1 MSDDGWSVELESKK
15 RLCSLPREWV
25 QTTRTLFDRIIRRVM
40 RSLGYDVIS
49 RSKYGYDPFLDI
61 QKLSLAWGTPVNSF
75 FDVGA
80 NDGQTSSAANRY
92 FPGARICAFEPH
104 SPTFERLAQRMARCS
119 GFSCYNFALG
129 SENGSVTFYEYDES
143 VLNSLIPNAQ
153 YAVRFGKD
161 ARKLRAR
168 CVTLDVFCTSN
179 EIKRIDVLKIDTEG
193 FELEVMKGAANLLK
207 TGAISFVYLEFNDV
221 QPGENA
227 AGGALGPVAQLLRE
241 YGVRFVA
248 SYNDY
253 IVSEGQ
259 FFNVSNALFALAPA
273 GSSSNPAAVK

>member
-1 MSDDGWSVELESKK
+1 MSDDVWSAELESKK
-15 RLCSLPREWV
+15 RRSSQPRELV
-25 QTTRTLFDRIIRRVM
+25 QPARTLFAQIVRRVM

-49 RSKYGYDPFLDI
+49 RSKFGYDPFLDI

-92 FPGARICAFEPH
+92 FPGARIFAFEPH

-153 YAVRFGKD
+153 YAVRSGKD
-161 ARKLRAR
+161 ARKLRAK
-168 CVTLDVFCTSN
+168 CVTLDEFCATN
-179 EIKRIDVLKIDTEG
+179 GIKGIDVLKIDTEG
-193 FELEVMKGAANLLK
+193 FELEVIKGSANLLE
-207 TGAISFVYLEFNDV
+207 TGSVRFVYLEYNDL
-221 QPGENA
+221 QPRENSV
-227 AGGALGPVAQLLRE
+227 GGALGPVAQLLNE
-241 YGVRFVA
+241 YGFRFVA

-253 IVSEGQ
+253 IVSEGE
-259 FFNVSNALFALAPA
+259 FFNVSNALFVLAPV
-273 GSSSNPAAVK
+273 GSSSDLAAAK